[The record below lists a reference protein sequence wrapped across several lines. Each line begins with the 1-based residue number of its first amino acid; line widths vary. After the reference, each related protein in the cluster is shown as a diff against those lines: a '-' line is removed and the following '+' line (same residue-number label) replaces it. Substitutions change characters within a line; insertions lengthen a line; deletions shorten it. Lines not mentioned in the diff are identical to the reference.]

1 MNGPIGR
8 TKVFWA
14 TNGFGFTRCKDEFVK
29 LNIRDENKKRILRD
43 NAVTVFKL

>member
-14 TNGFGFTRCKDEFVK
+14 TNGFGFTRCKKEFVEMPLK
-29 LNIRDENKKRILRD
+29 DDNKKRILRD
-43 NAVTVFKL
+43 NAVSVLKV